1 MASSVLLEAVDDSEA
16 SANVLEPMT
25 VARARDLV
33 ASILHAHASILHA
46 PAPPLTS
53 AELDEARSIVSQ
65 LLDGAGPPKPGP
77 LPPALR
83 TPRPLPASPSSV
95 SSSPVPGTV
104 MPATPPVPRLGT
116 PTQLPQFSPSSVSS
130 SPVPRT
136 VQPPSRHSS
145 TGEISTPGEFDT
157 AGEISTPEG
166 DESPA
171 TRLPLRQLARL
182 DLNAAADGAPPLSAE
197 ETRALEWAQQREAA
211 AHEPSGARG
220 GLLVASARVDAL
232 GVIAAL
238 VRDDACGGGR
248 TLVVATA
255 ASLEAWEE
263 RLRAARLPL
272 HLHQPKAARRT
283 AQPVAPPARCVV
295 LTTYGMLL
303 RKEYD
308 AHASA
313 DAGWRT
319 KRPAA
324 GAGAAAKKSYLHLFS
339 WRRLV
344 LADAKEVSNPSTQR
358 AQAAAAL
365 DAERRWALLAD
376 ASAASR
382 KPAAVALL
390 RAVGVDS
397 AAAGASWKSLRR
409 ALAHNAAA
417 LWAES

>member
-1 MASSVLLEAVDDSEA
+1 MTTSPA
-16 SANVLEPMT
+16 SASVLEPLT
-25 VARARDLV
+25 THSARDLV

-53 AELDEARSIVSQ
+53 AELHEARSIVSQ

-116 PTQLPQFSPSSVSS
+116 PAGLPQFSPSSVSS

-136 VQPPSRHSS
+136 VQPPSRQSS
-145 TGEISTPGEFDT
+145 TGEISTPGDFDT

-313 DAGWRT
+313 DAGWRS

-390 RAVGVDS
+390 RAIGVDG

>member
-1 MASSVLLEAVDDSEA
+1 MTTRPA
-16 SANVLEPMT
+16 SASVLEPT
-25 VARARDLV
+25 TIAHSTRDLV
-33 ASILHAHASILHA
+33 ASILHAHASIIHA
-46 PAPPLTS
+46 PTPPLTS
-53 AELDEARSIVSQ
+53 SELDEARSIVSQ

-171 TRLPLRQLARL
+171 TRLPLRQLAQL

-313 DAGWRT
+313 DAGWRS

-409 ALAHNAAA
+409 ALAHNAGG

>member
-1 MASSVLLEAVDDSEA
+1 MTTSPA
-16 SANVLEPMT
+16 SASVLEPQPIAHT
-25 VARARDLV
+25 ARDLV

-53 AELDEARSIVSQ
+53 SELDEARSIVSQ

-104 MPATPPVPRLGT
+104 MPATPRSWLGT
-116 PTQLPQFSPSSVSS
+116 PAGLPQFSPSSVSS

-313 DAGWRT
+313 DAGWRS

-409 ALAHNAAA
+409 ALAHNAVA

>member
-1 MASSVLLEAVDDSEA
+1 MEAVVTTSPA
-16 SANVLEPMT
+16 SASALEPMT
-25 VARARDLV
+25 VTHTRDLV

-53 AELDEARSIVSQ
+53 AELHEARSIVSQ

-104 MPATPPVPRLGT
+104 MPATPPVPLLGT
-116 PTQLPQFSPSSVSS
+116 PAGLPQFSPSSVSS

-136 VQPPSRHSS
+136 VQPSRHS

-211 AHEPSGARG
+211 AHEPSGVRG

-313 DAGWRT
+313 DAGWRS